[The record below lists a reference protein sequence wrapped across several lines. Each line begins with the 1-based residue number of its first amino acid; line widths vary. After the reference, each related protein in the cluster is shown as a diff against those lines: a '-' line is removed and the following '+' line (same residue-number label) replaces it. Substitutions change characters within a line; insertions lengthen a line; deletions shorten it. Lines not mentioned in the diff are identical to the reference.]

1 EHPEYRPTLVD
12 LDEKEICAEALL
24 DEIAADG
31 EETEIALRNGQRFG
45 LRIEPVPENA
55 LPPRRRRFDAAT
67 RLPPFRVSMS
77 APGLIENLS
86 LVAMSPTE
94 PRPGEVAIE
103 VRAVGLNFRDVM
115 AATGLLPAAA
125 ESEPAW
131 QRLGFECA
139 GVVATVGEGVDA
151 HLIGRRVGAMGP
163 GCLASHVAVAADRI
177 FPLSSRQSFALAA
190 ASPGGPGRVRDRAL
204 RAGDARTPQGGRA
217 RADPRGGRRRR
228 PGRRRHR
235 AGGGSGSPGDRRQP
249 GETAAPPQA
258 RRRAR
263 IRLALA
269 QLRRR

>member
-115 AATGLLPAAA
+115 AATGLLPAEA
-125 ESEPAW
+125 EDEPAW

-139 GVVATVGEGVDA
+139 GVVAAVGEGAAPALV
-151 HLIGRRVGAMGP
+151 GERV
-163 GCLASHVAVAADRI
+163 VAVSSGCFASQIAVNQALV
-177 FPLSSRQSFALAA
+177 FPIPDKFSF
-190 ASPGGPGRVRDRAL
+190 V
-204 RAGDARTPQGGRA
+204 
-217 RADPRGGRRRR
+217 
-228 PGRRRHR
+228 
-235 AGGGSGSPGDRRQP
+235 
-249 GETAAPPQA
+249 E
-258 RRRAR
+258 
-263 IRLALA
+263 
-269 QLRRR
+269 